1 MTGSTTCVIDTI
13 PKRQK
18 LKKQQQRWRTIDAL
32 IFISVVYASLSPIWL
47 LNKYSYNSNND
58 GSYTILEGN
67 NQNIISSMKE
77 GNDEYILWSRNETY
91 FHECRK
97 SFLRNNEWGK
107 ERAPYV
113 DKVGV
118 KDLIR
123 TWEEEVE
130 DGGQLKS
137 FGLKIPPTLAVFTRA
152 NASLFTLGMLKQ
164 IPQPYIIK
172 TSHGSGKYAFILC
185 TCAIR
190 ML

>member
-1 MTGSTTCVIDTI
+1 M
-13 PKRQK
+13 
-18 LKKQQQRWRTIDAL
+18 
-32 IFISVVYASLSPIWL
+32 
-47 LNKYSYNSNND
+47 
-58 GSYTILEGN
+58 
-67 NQNIISSMKE
+67 
-77 GNDEYILWSRNETY
+77 
-91 FHECRK
+91 
-97 SFLRNNEWGK
+97 GK
-107 ERAPYV
+107 GACTLV

-118 KDLIR
+118 KNLIR

-130 DGGQLKS
+130 GQLKS

-185 TCAIR
+185 TCAIC